1 MSRTEWHPDHSEV
14 RLIHSASSLDTL
26 QACARKYQLKYV
38 LGWRSRVKSQYADA
52 AKFGHLIHAA
62 MNEFDVCRLEGAEHD
77 ESLLSALRVAIEMC
91 EVEEMHYSCMTCEEP
106 LNEPEK
112 NKFLGFPDVCPK
124 CRIPLNAQW
133 DLEDANA
140 KLEDVNVKV
149 EEKISWWLPEENN
162 YKLHQVVRTVVWGA
176 DTMEKGNIKPVEA
189 MNADPEA
196 EGEEFLV
203 EFPRSYNGESYWLR
217 GYFDGV
223 AEIPPYPSRYVRE
236 RKTTTKT
243 ISGAG
248 YRSRFAPNTQIELY
262 SWAAPIWAKI
272 KGFEGDFVGVLLDA
286 FQAAV
291 GFTRT
296 ARFTLNPSD
305 DVKGEF
311 VQDMDHYLSL
321 AEMFAVVGYWPK
333 NRSSCFLCQFKK
345 VCSAPKSARPGLL
358 AKEFEQNAERS

>member
-1 MSRTEWHPDHSEV
+1 MSRLEWHPQHPEV

-38 LGWRSRVKSQYADA
+38 QGWRSRVRSKYADA
-52 AKFGHLIHAA
+52 AKFGHIIHKA
-62 MNEFDVCRLEGAEHD
+62 MNEFDTCRLEDASHD
-77 ESLLSALRVAIEMC
+77 EALLSALRVAIEGC
-91 EVEEMHYSCMTCEEP
+91 EVRTLTYQCNACDEE
-106 LNEPEK
+106 
-112 NKFLGFPDVCPK
+112 V
-124 CRIPLNAQW
+124 
-133 DLEDANA
+133 
-140 KLEDVNVKV
+140 DVN
-149 EEKISWWLPEENN
+149 EELCHRCRMPLKDNTTLTTSLEWWSPEENN
-162 YKLHQVVRTVVWGA
+162 YKLHQVVRTVIWGA
-176 DTMEKGNIKPVEA
+176 DTMEAGNIKPVEA

-203 EFPRSYNGESYWLR
+203 EFPRTFGGQQYYLR

-243 ISGAG
+243 ISGQG
-248 YRSRFAPNTQIELY
+248 YRSHFSPNTQIELY

-311 VQDMDHYLSL
+311 VLDMDYYLYQ
-321 AEMFAVVGYWPK
+321 AELFADADCWPK

-358 AKEFEQNAERS
+358 AKEFEQNADRS